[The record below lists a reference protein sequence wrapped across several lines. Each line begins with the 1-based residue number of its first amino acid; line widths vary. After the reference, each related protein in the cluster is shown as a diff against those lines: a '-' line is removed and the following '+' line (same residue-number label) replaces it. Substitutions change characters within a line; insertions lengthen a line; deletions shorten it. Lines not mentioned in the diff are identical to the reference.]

1 MPSKRYEK
9 RIIDYLTRVEIE
21 AVIKVADSP
30 LGLAGATA
38 PCFCLPCRP
47 GFGCRS

>member
-21 AVIKVADSP
+21 AVIKVAD
-30 LGLAGATA
+30 LTTWAGATA

-47 GFGCRS
+47 DFESRS